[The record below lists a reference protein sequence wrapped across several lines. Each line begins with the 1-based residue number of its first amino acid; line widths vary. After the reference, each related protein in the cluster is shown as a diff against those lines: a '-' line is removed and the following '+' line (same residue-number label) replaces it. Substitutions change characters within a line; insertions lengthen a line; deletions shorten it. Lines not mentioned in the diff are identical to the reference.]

1 MVVQVELSLET
12 WIWNA
17 VAYAASQARVTR
29 QIVWTEPRST
39 SSHCGSENALD
50 QRVDRLPSV
59 AFDAGNEEFCN
70 DDAVVGWFSAR
81 LVVPQPAPVPGPKT
95 AKFPRRV
102 SDTEALA
109 I

>member
-17 VAYAASQARVTR
+17 VAYAASQYSATW

-39 SSHCGSENALD
+39 RSHCGSENALD

-59 AFDAGNEEFCN
+59 ASDAGKVEFSS
-70 DDAVVGWFSAR
+70 DDAVVGWLSAR
-81 LVVPQPAPVPGPKT
+81 LVVPQPLALPGPKT
-95 AKFPRRV
+95 SNSHR
-102 SDTEALA
+102 L
-109 I
+109 